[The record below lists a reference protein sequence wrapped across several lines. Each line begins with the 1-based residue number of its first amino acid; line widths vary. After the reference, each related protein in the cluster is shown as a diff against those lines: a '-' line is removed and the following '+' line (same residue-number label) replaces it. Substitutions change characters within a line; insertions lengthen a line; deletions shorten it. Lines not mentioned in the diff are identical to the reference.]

1 MAKVYLIPNKG
12 VLVPK
17 PTTGYLLPEGELVD
31 MEIYWQRII
40 NDGDAVIGQPP
51 ASTGSGQAPSKAAP
65 ATATTATV

>member
-1 MAKVYLIPNKG
+1 MAKVYLIPSKG

-40 NDGDAVIGQPP
+40 NDGDAAIGNAPKVKADTAAPP
-51 ASTGSGQAPSKAAP
+51 AAGA
-65 ATATTATV
+65 